1 VKEPKEMVNHPDHY
15 KGHNIEV
22 IDIIEDFDLGF
33 SLGNIIK
40 YVLRADSKGN
50 DVQDLEK
57 ALWYL
62 RRELDNR
69 GVKQNEEIG
78 KTA

>member
-1 VKEPKEMVNHPDHY
+1 MVNHPDHY